1 MALQTIFGV
10 TFPANLP
17 ARVCAVRPIRQEQ
30 PLHPTLAT
38 ATVFVFH
45 LTTTGSGGNF
55 APTRHGKIPLA
66 SACVLMEKVRS
77 SRYAVSFLQVL
88 IHVFFADTCIRDPD
102 FSSQNADMSAPLT
115 TCGDKSLCCGNIDY
129 SSGQQCCT
137 RRGGFFI
144 ENGKLVAAISASAA
158 AASSAS
164 SSTTKSSQP
173 TSSSNFSP
181 ETSSPTSQLK
191 STSTD
196 TGAIVGGVVGGIAC
210 IVFLALAF
218 WYFMIRRAIRHRPP
232 PQSYEPYQT
241 AKQQDR
247 QDPSEAPTYASG
259 SNRGELDG
267 AVTTQELEGWQKNT
281 S

>member
-158 AASSAS
+158 ASSAS